1 MAHFARLNETNIVT
15 SVLVINND
23 CCLDSDGNESEAT
36 GIAFCQS
43 IYGADSRWVQT
54 SYNSNIRGK
63 YAGVGDTY
71 DEENDVFI
79 APPPDLTP
87 LPVPE
92 SLPEPNP

>member
-23 CCLDSDGNESEAT
+23 CCLDSDGNESEAV

-43 IYGADSRWVQT
+43 LYGTDSTWVQT
-54 SYNSNIRGK
+54 SYSGRIRGK

-71 DEENDVFI
+71 NAELDEFI

-87 LPVPE
+87 I
-92 SLPEPNP
+92 LPEETT